1 MFSIGSGFYCASFSC
16 CFLLTVFWKRTTKKA
31 VNFTLSAGSVF
42 SLGVGVM
49 YLWVFTPDKY
59 PIWPHY
65 LLLSFFIFAFLAAL
79 AMIISLLDKAPTV
92 YLATLEEQNN
102 IEKPSEKVWISW
114 LLLTIVMIGLYL
126 FLTNENSILK

>member
-1 MFSIGSGFYCASFSC
+1 
-16 CFLLTVFWKRTTKKA
+16 
-31 VNFTLSAGSVF
+31 
-42 SLGVGVM
+42 
-49 YLWVFTPDKY
+49 
-59 PIWPHY
+59 
-65 LLLSFFIFAFLAAL
+65 
-79 AMIISLLDKAPTV
+79 MIISLLDKAPTV